1 MKKYILIAL
10 SLFVMASCSYEET
23 NTDKYGVTDDELKMG
38 GLIYG
43 VSFIE
48 MQQLIIPIG
57 SPIVATTP
65 GNHLQNTDLIS
76 SGNYIGYF
84 GNNNNW
90 NFAIESNWNFTEGRM
105 AYAYGNFYSNLFRAW
120 NDLNQ
125 KLKDSK
131 DPEDLAISSVA
142 NILKVTGWLRATDV
156 FGPIVYTQAGD
167 GNIAPKLDSQEVVYT
182 KMLEDLAEAAA
193 ILNATSSKVLPKYD
207 AIYDGDAQSWTRFA
221 NSLMLR
227 LAVRVHF
234 KNEGLARE
242 YIAKAIDPSNGGLIE
257 NKNQEAKIK
266 STDKMPL
273 MNSMLPSV
281 EDYAETRMG
290 TTIWSYLNGY
300 EDPRMEKYFT
310 KGVFRGNEM
319 YIPLPPTN
327 NRAKATGPNTAEY
340 AAKPKV
346 EKDSPLYWMR
356 ASEVLFLKAEAAL
369 FDLMPGDAQS
379 FYEEGVKMSFE
390 ENGLSGADKYLFSA
404 KKPTDILPNTN
415 PYIDYSYS
423 SAVSLGNTSPSWS
436 DLSNGDQKEERLQ
449 KIITQKYLALY
460 PNAVEAWT
468 EYRRTGYPFLTR
480 PADGRAYARING
492 TRDMFVPERFRF
504 PASEYSNP
512 NMSEVPVL
520 LKGDDNG
527 STRLWWVRADRPKQM
542 Q

>member
-10 SLFVMASCSYEET
+10 SLLTMVSCNYEET

-48 MQQLIIPIG
+48 MQKLIIPIG
-57 SPIVATTP
+57 SPIAGTTP

-76 SGNYIGYF
+76 AGNYIGYF

-90 NFAIESNWNFTEGRM
+90 NFSIESNWNLTEGRM
-105 AYAYGNFYSNLFRAW
+105 AYAYSNFYSNLFRAW

-125 KLKDSK
+125 RLKDSK

-142 NILKVTGWLRATDV
+142 NILKITGWIRATDV

-167 GNIAPKLDSQEVVYT
+167 GDIAPKLDSQEVVYA
-182 KMLEDLAEAAA
+182 KMLEDLAEASA

-266 STDKMPL
+266 SSDKMPL
-273 MNSMLPSV
+273 LNSMLPSV

-290 TTIWSYLNGY
+290 TTIWAYLDGY
-300 EDPRMEKYFT
+300 KDPRIEKYFT
-310 KGVFRGNEM
+310 KGTYRGNEA
-319 YIPLPPTN
+319 YLPLPPTN
-327 NRAKATGPNTAEY
+327 NRAKATGLNTAQY
-340 AAKPKV
+340 ASKPKV

-369 FDLMPGDAQS
+369 FGLIAGDPKT
-379 FYEEGVKMSFE
+379 FYEDGVRMSFD
-390 ENGLSGADKYLFSA
+390 ENGVSGADAYLEGRD
-404 KKPTDILPNTN
+404 KPADISNGSI
-415 PYIDYSYS
+415 PYNYGYS
-423 SAVSLGNTSPSWS
+423 SAISSSNTSPSWNNYKK
-436 DLSNGDQKEERLQ
+436 SNVHEEQLQ

-460 PNAVEAWT
+460 PNSVEAWT
-468 EYRRTGYPFLTR
+468 EYRRTGYPLLTR
-480 PADGRAYARING
+480 PADTGAYARING
-492 TRDMFVPERFRF
+492 TSDMMVPERFRF

-512 NMSEVPVL
+512 NMSKVEIL
-520 LKGDDNG
+520 LDGVDDG
-527 STRLWWVRADRPKQM
+527 ATRLWWVRSDRPKQY